1 MTTSLQSM
9 RTRVWR
15 TLCCATDQEILDG
28 MSFYPG
34 ANGLCRFLSGALSRP
49 GMTITTSQIAGMYAA
64 LSPMNTWDTNVSNI
78 IDVVRDGTAASV
90 NTPDVNLHKAIQILH
105 GTDPLAVLGGP
116 KVRSFYQAINNPDDN
131 SSVPVDRH
139 LINCALG
146 VFPGKSSQA
155 QMAHDANLYSRVEQV
170 YEELG
175 RREGVGN
182 RLASTVWF
190 VQRRLSRH
198 DQIAIPHPAMV
209 CCGNVLRRHGTK
221 TRRFICR
228 VCGKTR
234 TEQKRH
240 RTAPSSVLYDFDL
253 PITDTQ
259 LYLRNGRPQIYL
271 GKSHQYANS
280 GGVAWL
286 ARFVVMYR
294 TGERLHKDE
303 HVHHCNGNKLDCRS
317 TNLKVMLSFDHG
329 RLHAR
334 KQLLYMLRDR
344 LGRWAQSDVPPYAD
358 QRTEQLDVA

>member
-1 MTTSLQSM
+1 MTSSLQSM
-9 RTRVWR
+9 RGRIWR

-34 ANGLCRFLSGALSRP
+34 ANGLCHLLSSALSRP
-49 GMTITTSQIAGMYAA
+49 GLLVTPSQIAGMYAA

-78 IDVVRDGTAASV
+78 IDVVRDGTGASV
-90 NTPDVNLHKAIQILH
+90 NTPDVNLYKAIQILY
-105 GTDPLAVLGGP
+105 GANPLDVLGGS
-116 KVRSFYQAINNPDDN
+116 KVRAFFRAINDPDDR

-155 QMAHDANLYSRVEQV
+155 RMAHDAGLYSRVERV
-170 YEELG
+170 YSELG
-175 RREGVGN
+175 QREGTGN
-182 RLASTVWF
+182 RLAAVVWF
-190 VQRRLSRH
+190 VQRRLSRYG
-198 DQIAIPHPAMV
+198 QIAIPHSSMT

-221 TRRFICR
+221 TRRLICGT
-228 VCGKTR
+228 CGKTR

-240 RTAPSSVLYDFDL
+240 RVVPSSVLYDFDL
-253 PITDTQ
+253 PITDSQ
-259 LYLRNGRPQIYL
+259 LYIRNGRPQVYL
-271 GKSHQYANS
+271 GNSHQYANS

-294 TGERLHKDE
+294 TQERLHKDE
-303 HVHHCNGNKLDCRS
+303 HVHHCDGNKLDCRS

-344 LGRWAQSDVPPYAD
+344 LGRWAQSAVPPYAD